1 MASPNKNMITGK
13 YKHSFEGGYTPYKM
27 LGHELPGPNQRTP
40 NKLSLEVDPLNAEM
54 VDKTST
60 TPGKYSGGAG
70 SSPAKGWLSN
80 VGKALTGGVGALFG
94 GKKGGGG
101 GAKGL
106 IENLQAKKLEKQQ
119 AAWGAGGGTELEA
132 RVAALEEAASGGGVG
147 SNVAKPNMNKEWKV
161 AQVDPR
167 KQNIFQGAVGGTG
180 LSV

>member
-1 MASPNKNMITGK
+1 M
-13 YKHSFEGGYTPYKM
+13 GYTPYKM

-40 NKLSLEVDPLNAEM
+40 NKLSLEVDPLNAET
-54 VDKTST
+54 VDKTSKKSGT
-60 TPGKYSGGAG
+60 LWAEGGAG

-94 GKKGGGG
+94 GKKSGGG

-132 RVAALEEAASGGGVG
+132 RVAALEEVASGGATD
-147 SNVAKPNMNKEWKV
+147 NVAEPNVVKPT
-161 AQVDPR
+161 QVDPR